1 MNKTKAVID
10 LIRRSLESGE
20 AVEIEGLG
28 TFRKTPRG
36 IELQPVMQARVFV
49 AYIVEDLGAARRIC
63 QELRRHGCSPWLDR
77 DELLPGQNWPRAI
90 KRAIEDADAFL
101 ACFSTRAIGKKG
113 QFQAELRLA
122 LDCARRLPLDSTFLI
137 PARLEDCAVPA
148 RVAEDLQY
156 VDLFPDW
163 DQGIKRLVRAIR
175 RMIRQ
180 GRRTQPRLV
189 SGQRAGSVNPPRPGI
204 RMHH

>member
-1 MNKTKAVID
+1 MNKSKAVVD

-28 TFRKTPRG
+28 TFRQTSRG
-36 IELQPVMQARVFV
+36 IELQAASQPRVFV
-49 AYIVEDLGAARRIC
+49 AYVLEDLATARRIC
-63 QELRRHGCSPWLDR
+63 AELRRHGCAPWLDR

-90 KRAIEDADAFL
+90 KQAIQNADAFL

-122 LDCARRLPLDSTFLI
+122 LECARRVPLDSTFLI
-137 PARLEDCAVPA
+137 PARLDDCAVPA
-148 RVAEDLQY
+148 AVAEHLQY
-156 VDLFPDW
+156 VDLFPVW
-163 DQGIKRLVRAIR
+163 DQGIKRLVRSIR
-175 RMIRQ
+175 RAARQ
-180 GRRTQPRLV
+180 GRQAMPRLIV
-189 SGQRAGSVNPPRPGI
+189 KPAAGSANPLGPRL